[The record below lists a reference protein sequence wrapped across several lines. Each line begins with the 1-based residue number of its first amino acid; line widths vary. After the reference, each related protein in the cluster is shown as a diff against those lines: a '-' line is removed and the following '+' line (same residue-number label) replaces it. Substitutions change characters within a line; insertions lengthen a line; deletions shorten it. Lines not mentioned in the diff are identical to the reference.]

1 MTQTLQLRKVR
12 DFGERIGD
20 SMTFIKLNWARML
33 GLYAVFVI
41 PFLLAGI
48 ILGANSI
55 ADFITKFSGS
65 LNAFTSAMGIKLA
78 LAMVMFFFASSSYAA
93 VVYLYMDHVEKNNGA
108 QPAIA
113 DIGKRLL
120 KPMLYNMGYSIL
132 VFAIIMMVVVFFAL
146 GVVGGKSNPLLLLIA
161 VPLCMFGGLF
171 TMVYLLMIFP
181 VNAIGNGKFGSAISG
196 TFHLLRGRW
205 WFTIGFIIILF
216 IIYYF
221 FSLAISTMVN
231 LLFGLTSINMMDPE
245 KISGM
250 GKTYAY
256 VFGLNTIIQQV
267 FYLVIFVGC
276 GIHFYSTQEEKLGA
290 GLEQQI
296 DNIGVKGHREEGK
309 EETW

>member
-1 MTQTLQLRKVR
+1 MTQTIQLRKVR

-20 SMTFIKLNWARML
+20 SITFIKQNWSRML

-48 ILGANSI
+48 ILGANSL

-65 LNAFTSAMGIKLA
+65 LNTITSMMGIKMVLA
-78 LAMVMFFFASSSYAA
+78 AGMFLVAGSSYAA
-93 VVYLYMDHVEKNNGA
+93 VVYLYMDYVDRNNGD

-120 KPMLYNMGYSIL
+120 KPLLTNIAYSIL
-132 VFAIIMMVVVFFAL
+132 VFGALCLIVVFL
-146 GVVGGKSNPLLLLIA
+146 TVGIFSVKSQPAVLLLMM
-161 VPLCMFGGLF
+161 PLFMFFGLF
-171 TMVYLLMIFP
+171 AMVFILMMFP
-181 VNAIGNGKFGSAISG
+181 VNVIGDGKFGSAIPG
-196 TFHLLRGRW
+196 TFRLLQGRW
-205 WFTIGFIIILF
+205 WFSIGFVIILF

-231 LLFGLTSINMMDPE
+231 LLFGLSAINMMDPE

-250 GKTYAY
+250 GMTYAY
-256 VFGLNTIIQQV
+256 VFGLTTIVQQI

-276 GIHFYSTQEEKLGA
+276 GIHFYSTQEEKIGS

-296 DNIGVKGHREEGK
+296 DNIGARGNREAGK

>member
-1 MTQTLQLRKVR
+1 MSSPLHRSQGIALRRSLVLMGMTIVVPGSAQLAVGKKRL
-12 DFGERIGD
+12 GRIGVR
-20 SMTFIKLNWARML
+20 TW
-33 GLYAVFVI
+33 
-41 PFLLAGI
+41 
-48 ILGANSI
+48 
-55 ADFITKFSGS
+55 
-65 LNAFTSAMGIKLA
+65 
-78 LAMVMFFFASSSYAA
+78 MV
-93 VVYLYMDHVEKNNGA
+93 
-108 QPAIA
+108 
-113 DIGKRLL
+113 
-120 KPMLYNMGYSIL
+120 
-132 VFAIIMMVVVFFAL
+132 
-146 GVVGGKSNPLLLLIA
+146 LIA
-161 VPLCMFGGLF
+161 FV
-171 TMVYLLMIFP
+171 
-181 VNAIGNGKFGSAISG
+181 
-196 TFHLLRGRW
+196 
-205 WFTIGFIIILF
+205 IILF

-296 DNIGVKGHREEGK
+296 DKIGVKGHREEGK